1 VSHPK
6 AKLTV
11 HGRRLLVERVLELGW
26 TVPMAAEAQGC
37 SSATG
42 YKWIRRFT
50 AEGPEGLRDRS
61 SRPRRSPARMCP
73 DREAAILARRQATLE
88 GPHRIA
94 WALGEAPSTVH
105 RVLRRLGA
113 PRLRDLDRPTR
124 VVVRYERERPGEL
137 VHVDVKKQG
146 RIPAG
151 GGWRIHGRDR
161 RAGSRRLRGQGYDF
175 IHAAVDD
182 RSRLAY
188 AEILADERKETASAF
203 MARAIG
209 FFADRGITV
218 ERVLTDNGSCYRSKP
233 FARVLAEAG
242 IGHRRTRP
250 YRPQTNG
257 KVERFNLTLKWE
269 WAYSRPYGTNASRTE
284 ALERW
289 LHHYNYHRPHMAH
302 AGRTPI
308 TVLNNVPRK
317 HS

>member
-1 VSHPK
+1 VSHPR

-37 SSATG
+37 SPATG
-42 YKWIRRFT
+42 YKWIRRFA
-50 AEGPEGLRDRS
+50 AEGADGLRDRS
-61 SRPRRSPARMCP
+61 SRPHRSPARLSAR
-73 DREAAILARRQATLE
+73 REAAILSRRHATLE

-124 VVVRYERERPGEL
+124 TVVRYERERPGEL
-137 VHVDVKKQG
+137 VHVDIKKQG
-146 RIPAG
+146 RIPDG
-151 GGWRIHGRDR
+151 GGWRIHGRDIR
-161 RAGSRRLRGQGYDF
+161 RGGRVKRGSGYDF
-175 IHAAVDD
+175 VHAAVDD

-203 MARAIG
+203 MGRAIG

-218 ERVLTDNGSCYRSKP
+218 ERVLTDNGSCYRSRT
-233 FARVLAEAG
+233 FAQVLADAG
-242 IGHRRTRP
+242 VGHRRTRP

-269 WAYSRPYGTNASRTE
+269 WAYARPYETNASRTDE
-284 ALERW
+284 LERW
-289 LHHYNYHRPHMAH
+289 LHDYNYHRPHMAH
-302 AGRTPI
+302 QGRPPI
-308 TVLNNVPRK
+308 MVVNNVPRK
-317 HS
+317 HT